1 MKVTIKP
8 HLRHYFGLLQ
18 QQMECDNPTQVLNY
32 LLMDLKLKG
41 YSLVAEYQYIPQSPQ
56 PQPQAQP
63 QSQPQPTLQP
73 LPQDDIPQNED
84 PVIKRLSAFLED
96 F

>member
-1 MKVTIKP
+1 MRVTIKP

-18 QQMECDNPTQVLNY
+18 QQMECDNPSEVLNY

-41 YSLVAEYQYIPQSPQ
+41 YSFLADYQYIPQSPL
-56 PQPQAQP
+56 PA
-63 QSQPQPTLQP
+63 SQPQT

-84 PVIKRLSAFLED
+84 PVIKKLLSLGLED

>member
-1 MKVTIKP
+1 MRITIKP
-8 HLRHYFGLLQ
+8 HLRHYFELLQ
-18 QQMECDNPTQVLNY
+18 QQMECDNPSEVLNY

-41 YSLVAEYQYIPQSPQ
+41 YSFLADYQYVPQLQQ
-56 PQPQAQP
+56 PAPK
-63 QSQPQPTLQP
+63 SQR

-84 PVIKRLSAFLED
+84 PVIRKLLSLGLED

>member
-8 HLRHYFGLLQ
+8 HLKHYFGLLQ
-18 QQMECDNPTQVLNY
+18 QQMECDSPTEVLNY

-41 YSLVAEYQYIPQSPQ
+41 YSFLAEYQYVPQSPQ
-56 PQPQAQP
+56 IATQLTPQA
-63 QSQPQPTLQP
+63 QP

-84 PVIKRLSAFLED
+84 PVISRLLALGLED